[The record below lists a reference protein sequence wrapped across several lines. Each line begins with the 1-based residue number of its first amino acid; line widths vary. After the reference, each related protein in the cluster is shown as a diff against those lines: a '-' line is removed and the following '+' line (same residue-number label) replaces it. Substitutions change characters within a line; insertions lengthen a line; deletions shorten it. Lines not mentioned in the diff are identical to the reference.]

1 MADLSFYANIAEI
14 LGTLTII
21 GGGVFGAVQLLEFR
35 GQRRD
40 AVAVELMRSF
50 YNPEFSRAVT
60 LIRNL
65 PDDISAED
73 LRARGPAPEEAALL
87 ICMMY
92 ETMGL
97 LVYRRIASF
106 GLAQEL
112 TGGLLEVLWRKLGV
126 WVATIRTRAVA
137 SAICRVVRVARDPVR
152 EARQPRRA
160 GARGLSGL
168 ETVKRFTI
176 RPSGSPR

>member
-1 MADLSFYANIAEI
+1 MGVFVADLSFYSNVAEI

-21 GGGVFGAVQLLEFR
+21 GGAVFGAVQLLEFR

-50 YNPEFSRAVT
+50 YNPEFSRSVT

-65 PDDISAED
+65 PDDISADD
-73 LRARGPAPEEAALL
+73 LRVKGPATEEAALL

-106 GLAQEL
+106 DLAQEL

-126 WVATIRTRAVA
+126 WVATIRTEQSHPRFAEWFEWL
-137 SAICRVVRVARDPVR
+137 AIQFAQPDHRGVPAH
-152 EARQPRRA
+152 EAYRKWKP
-160 GARGLSGL
+160 
-168 ETVKRFTI
+168 
-176 RPSGSPR
+176 

>member
-14 LGTLTII
+14 LGTLAIV
-21 GGGVFGAVQLLEFR
+21 GGGIFGAVQLREFR

-50 YNPEFSRAVT
+50 YNPEFTRAVT
-60 LIRNL
+60 IIRNL
-65 PDDISAED
+65 PDDISGED
-73 LRARGPAPEEAALL
+73 LRARASGTEEAALQ
-87 ICMMY
+87 IAMMY

-106 GLAQEL
+106 DLAQEL

-126 WVATIRTRAVA
+126 WVKAVRDEQSHPRFA
-137 SAICRVVRVARDPVR
+137 EWFEWLAIQFAKPDSRGVPAYDAYR
-152 EARQPRRA
+152 EW
-160 GARGLSGL
+160 
-168 ETVKRFTI
+168 KH
-176 RPSGSPR
+176 

>member
-1 MADLSFYANIAEI
+1 MGVFVADLNFYANIAEI
-14 LGTLTII
+14 VGTLTII

-50 YNPEFSRAVT
+50 YNPEFSRSVT

-65 PDDISAED
+65 PDDTSADD
-73 LRARGPAPEEAALL
+73 LRARGPATEEAALL

-106 GLAQEL
+106 DLAQEL

-126 WVATIRTRAVA
+126 WVATIRAEQSHPRFAEWFEWL
-137 SAICRVVRVARDPVR
+137 AIQFAKPDNRSVPAH
-152 EARQPRRA
+152 EAYRTWKP
-160 GARGLSGL
+160 
-168 ETVKRFTI
+168 
-176 RPSGSPR
+176 